1 MPDNIPFEIQTEIM
15 KRLPVKSLL
24 RFRSVSKSCK
34 SLIDS
39 SDFIKHYIG
48 QQQQHLL
55 VRCYDC
61 VAHFEKQS
69 MSIVDDDSLPTQT
82 ASVTLPSLVE
92 YPNLIGTSHGLFCF
106 YGPSSRRAVIF
117 NPCIRTTLAFAVPRV
132 TNDHLY
138 QTVIGFGVCR
148 HTADPKIVKI
158 TLTKKSDRHI
168 NSPWQVEVFTV
179 STSTWRSA
187 YSTNL
192 PRNSISIYM
201 NQVVVDGCLYW
212 LAIDGCSYLIVSFD
226 LTSEE
231 FREVNLPDS
240 LAQFRGSL
248 ALSLYKLRES
258 LAVIKDGVEAN
269 KRVYHLILDL
279 LVYLLLMIPT
289 LNPSLILGMMEI
301 ILHILCI
308 PTWKHYFFFDQPVFT
323 SAFET
328 YKQGL
333 SMSKGVR
340 LDFGASRKLCLANTM
355 DYLLKKLC

>member
-1 MPDNIPFEIQTEIM
+1 MSDNIPFEIQTEIM

-24 RFRSVSKSCK
+24 RFRSISKSCK

-48 QQQQHLL
+48 KQQHLL

-132 TNDHLY
+132 
-138 QTVIGFGVCR
+138 
-148 HTADPKIVKI
+148 
-158 TLTKKSDRHI
+158 
-168 NSPWQVEVFTV
+168 
-179 STSTWRSA
+179 
-187 YSTNL
+187 
-192 PRNSISIYM
+192 
-201 NQVVVDGCLYW
+201 VVDGCLYW

-269 KRVYHLILDL
+269 KRVYHVWMMHDDSFIKLYTINSSHSPDVSILRVCGFRKTGQPLIELSEAHPGSTSILAAYDPYSKSITYIRNDGNYSSYT
-279 LVYLLLMIPT
+279 VHSYMETLLL
-289 LNPSLILGMMEI
+289 L
-301 ILHILCI
+301 
-308 PTWKHYFFFDQPVFT
+308 
-323 SAFET
+323 
-328 YKQGL
+328 
-333 SMSKGVR
+333 
-340 LDFGASRKLCLANTM
+340 
-355 DYLLKKLC
+355 

>member
-269 KRVYHLILDL
+269 KRVYHVWMMHDDSFIKLYTINSSHSPDVSILRVCGFRKTGQPLIELSEAHPGSTSILAAYDPYSKSITYIRNDGNYSSYT
-279 LVYLLLMIPT
+279 VHSYMETLLL
-289 LNPSLILGMMEI
+289 L
-301 ILHILCI
+301 
-308 PTWKHYFFFDQPVFT
+308 
-323 SAFET
+323 
-328 YKQGL
+328 
-333 SMSKGVR
+333 
-340 LDFGASRKLCLANTM
+340 
-355 DYLLKKLC
+355 